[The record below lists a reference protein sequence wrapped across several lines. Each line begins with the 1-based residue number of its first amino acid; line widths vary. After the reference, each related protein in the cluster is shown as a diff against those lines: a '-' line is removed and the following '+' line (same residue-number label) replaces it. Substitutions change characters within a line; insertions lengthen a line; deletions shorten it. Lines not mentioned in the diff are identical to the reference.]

1 MEKVKR
7 ISLSVS
13 PSLSLSL
20 PFSLFLPVSLS
31 ASRCCS
37 VAGISTWSTTTTTAD
52 ESSASTHLNGTKPNL
67 NKLKPK
73 AKLGRNS
80 GETQGTQGTR
90 HKAQGDCKQ
99 RREAAQKLSTTATK
113 WTTVD
118 ATRQR
123 NSVTFCSGRWVKDW
137 ECACYVC
144 VCVPCTCMGS
154 LYMCLCVCVCL
165 VWQLPLAFTQQ
176 TNCLQFGRCF
186 WGNLISSP
194 SLLPLPSSRHVPF
207 VAFVIVE
214 QLCSLTCHKRCS
226 KCC

>member
-1 MEKVKR
+1 M
-7 ISLSVS
+7 
-13 PSLSLSL
+13 
-20 PFSLFLPVSLS
+20 SLS
-31 ASRCCS
+31 ASCCCS
-37 VAGISTWSTTTTTAD
+37 VAGISTWSTTTTTAE

-80 GETQGTQGTR
+80 GETQGTQGTQGTR
-90 HKAQGDCKQ
+90 HKATASKEEKLLKNFRQQQQNERQSTQHGNGIQ
-99 RREAAQKLSTTATK
+99 LHSAAAGEL
-113 WTTVD
+113 
-118 ATRQR
+118 RIE
-123 NSVTFCSGRWVKDW
+123 SVP
-137 ECACYVC
+137 AMC
-144 VCVPCTCMGS
+144 VCVPCTCMCS
-154 LYMCLCVCVCL
+154 LYMCLCVCLCL

-194 SLLPLPSSRHVPF
+194 SPRSPSSRHVPF